1 MSKRAKKAAPANQVS
16 LLDEIEKFEYPLTIE
31 QDTFINYKGRDSVL
45 CLASAGSGKT
55 FSCVKRLQGLLEKG
69 VDPSKIL
76 FVSFTKAATEE
87 LKQRIGRDDIKITT
101 VHSFCVHVLASA
113 KKYKAL
119 TSFFSFI
126 RWYETEHR
134 PSSRATEGDRIEF
147 RENISLMYDDWEQIS
162 SKISS
167 FKLQKAEDN
176 VTMLLPDYF
185 IEYVKYQKKSGTRDF
200 SDMLTEVHELFKKNS
215 WLKRFKDKYDY
226 IFIDEFQDT
235 SAIQMRIMLSL
246 NAKYY
251 YMIGDLYQSL
261 YGYSGSD
268 CQYNID
274 LVKKRR
280 KVIEM
285 TLTKNF
291 RSGIE
296 IVKNS
301 NNFSELNATPSKE
314 EKGEIDTEIKFDL
327 EDLIEIMDREK
338 ECAVLVRT
346 NDVIKKMEFQLLKLK
361 YPMRY
366 FNYFTLDDVKLIRG
380 KDLDKSDGN
389 RVLKRKWKSV
399 ESTFGSPL
407 QLVNFLE
414 TNKKSKKFIT
424 TIHKSKGREYDS
436 VVVVNSASPEILYL
450 NRHRIPLIS
459 NKKYLKKVSFTYDA
473 LNREAQNIH
482 YVAVTRPKD
491 KLYYMLYGKG
501 V

>member
-1 MSKRAKKAAPANQVS
+1 MAKSKKNSAPKEQMS
-16 LLDEIEKFEYPLTIE
+16 LLDEIEKVEYPLTGE

-55 FSCVKRLQGLLEKG
+55 FSCVKRLQGLLARG
-69 VDPSKIL
+69 VDPKKIM

-87 LKQRIGRDDIKITT
+87 LKQRIGRDDIRITT
-101 VHSFCVHVLASA
+101 VHAYCVHVLASA
-113 KKYKAL
+113 QKFKTL
-119 TSFFSFI
+119 TNFFSFI
-126 RWYETEHR
+126 RWYEKEHK
-134 PSSRATEGDRIEF
+134 PPARATEGDRIEF
-147 RENISLMYDDWEQIS
+147 RENISLMYDEWELIS
-162 SKISS
+162 SKISA

-176 VTMLLPDYF
+176 ITMLPSPYHN
-185 IEYVKYQKKSGTRDF
+185 EYEKYQRKSGTRDF
-200 SDMLTEVHELFKKNS
+200 SDMLIEVHELFKKNN

-235 SAIQMRIMLSL
+235 SAIQMRIMLAL

-268 CQYNID
+268 CQYNIN

-291 RSGIE
+291 RSGVE
-296 IVKNS
+296 IVNNS
-301 NNFSELNATPSKE
+301 NSFSELNATPSKAE
-314 EKGEIDTEIKFDL
+314 SGEIDPEIKLDM
-327 EDLIEIMDREK
+327 EDLVEIFDREG
-338 ECAVLVRT
+338 EVAVLVRT
-346 NDVIKKMEFQLLKLK
+346 NDIIKKMEYILLKKK

-366 FNYFTLDDVKLIRG
+366 FNYFTQDDVKLIRE
-380 KDLDKSDGN
+380 KDLDKEDGN

-399 ESTFGSPL
+399 EDVFGTPL
-407 QLVNFLE
+407 QLMNFLE
-414 TNKKSKKFIT
+414 SNRKSKKFIT
-424 TIHKSKGREYDS
+424 TIHKSKGREYDA
-436 VVVVNSASPEILYL
+436 VVVVNSISPELLYE
-450 NRHRIPLIS
+450 NRHRVANINS
-459 NKKYLKKVSFTYDA
+459 KKYLKKVSFTYGD

-482 YVAVTRPKD
+482 YVAVTRPKE

-501 V
+501 I